1 MLSADGLLM
10 IFPKNKD
17 YLSLTALQLSVDEK
31 PALFSILSWDQKNSS
46 VDYMSQL

>member
-17 YLSLTALQLSVDEK
+17 YLSSTVLQWSVDEK
-31 PALFSILSWDQKNSS
+31 PALFSILN
-46 VDYMSQL
+46 